1 MSLFNNI
8 TFQHPLFLLLLLL
21 IPILGLWHYFKKPEL
36 GLNLILPSLES
47 LTRVS
52 SIRGK
57 FLFLLPLLKA
67 LSYSCIVLAL
77 ARPQLTLKEE
87 EVDAEGIDIIIS
99 MDTSS
104 SMLDRDFRPNRIE
117 VSKKLAAEFVTKR
130 KYDRIGLVVFAAE
143 AFTQC
148 PLTTDH
154 AIVRSF
160 IKSLQCG
167 MLEDGTAIGMGL
179 ASAVNRLKESE
190 AKSKVIILLT
200 DGLNSEGYI
209 NPETAADI
217 AKEFEIKIYTIGIGR
232 TGRFRNSIDEPLLQS
247 VSNKTGGRYFRAKS
261 ETALAEIYDYIDQ
274 LEKTKVEINTF
285 KRYSEEFRRFLV
297 WGLFFLGLEFLLKNT
312 LLKTFP

>member
-1 MSLFNNI
+1 
-8 TFQHPLFLLLLLL
+8 
-21 IPILGLWHYFKKPEL
+21 
-36 GLNLILPSLES
+36 
-47 LTRVS
+47 
-52 SIRGK
+52 
-57 FLFLLPLLKA
+57 
-67 LSYSCIVLAL
+67 LAL

-87 EVDAEGIDIIIS
+87 EVNAEGIDIIIS

-104 SMLDRDFRPNRIE
+104 SMLNRDFRPNRIE
-117 VSKKLAAEFVTKR
+117 ASKKMAAEFVTKR

-154 AIVRSF
+154 AVIRSF
-160 IKSLQCG
+160 ISSLQCG

-190 AKSKVIILLT
+190 AKSKIIILLT

-209 NPETAADI
+209 NPDTAADI
-217 AKEFEIKIYTIGIGR
+217 AKEFGIKIYTIGIGR
-232 TGRFRNSIDEPLLQS
+232 AGRFKNSIDEPLLNAIAQ
-247 VSNKTGGRYFRAKS
+247 KTGGLYYRAQS
-261 ETALAEIYDYIDQ
+261 EAALSQIYDQIDQ

-285 KRYSEEFRRFLV
+285 KRYSEEFRRFLT
-297 WGLFFLGLEFLLKNT
+297 WGLIFLGLEYLLKYT